1 MSRLE
6 GEVGRDGETVGGK
19 SKKME
24 QTVSV
29 IVPVYNCKDYLPKCI
44 ESILNQTY
52 PQIQL
57 ILIDDGS
64 SDGSDKI
71 CDAFAAKD
79 RRVRVIHQKNQ
90 GVSAA
95 RNAGLDAATGEY
107 LLFVDSDDQIAAD
120 TIETSLNGFLDD
132 TIDVVVFGVTKILE
146 QGNDHQRLPMETGI
160 YTKEEMLYG
169 ILKDYAGFGAGYPW
183 NKVWRTSAFGGP
195 EGIPRFDRD
204 LYYFEDLEWVIRM
217 LLQTKKANLLPEYLY
232 RYFVRS
238 DSTTNRPGAEERR
251 ETGYHQSVW
260 RIIDVL
266 NKEPAVCVWFRVRYY
281 PEIVNGVIHAWKHK
295 YRALQKILMQK
306 LVQINEDLLAVDSI
320 SANIKLRCRGLLL
333 LHKLR
338 LL

>member
-1 MSRLE
+1 
-6 GEVGRDGETVGGK
+6 
-19 SKKME
+19 ME

-52 PQIQL
+52 PQFQL

-64 SDGSDKI
+64 SDGSGEI
-71 CDAFAAKD
+71 CDTFAEKD
-79 RRVRVIHQKNQ
+79 RRIQVIHQKKQ

-95 RNAGLDAATGEY
+95 RNAGLDAAAGEY

-120 TIETSLNGFLDD
+120 TIETSLNGFVDD
-132 TIDVVVFGVTKILE
+132 TIDVVVFGVTKIRE
-146 QGNDHQRLPMETGI
+146 KESSQQPLPMEVGI
-160 YTKEEMLYG
+160 YAKEEMLYG

-183 NKVWRTSAFGGP
+183 NKVWRTGVFGGP
-195 EGIPRFDRD
+195 AGIPRFDRD
-204 LYYFEDLEWVIRM
+204 LYYFEDLEWVTRM
-217 LLQTKKANLLPEYLY
+217 LLQTQKANLLPEHLY
-232 RYFVRS
+232 QYYVRS
-238 DSTTNRPGAEERR
+238 DSATNRPGAEERR
-251 ETGYHQSVW
+251 EIGYHQSVW
-260 RIIDVL
+260 RIIEALDA
-266 NKEPAVCVWFRVRYY
+266 EPAIRAWFRPRYY

-295 YRALQKILMQK
+295 YKALQKLLMPK
-306 LVQINEDLLAVDSI
+306 LLQANEDLLAADSI